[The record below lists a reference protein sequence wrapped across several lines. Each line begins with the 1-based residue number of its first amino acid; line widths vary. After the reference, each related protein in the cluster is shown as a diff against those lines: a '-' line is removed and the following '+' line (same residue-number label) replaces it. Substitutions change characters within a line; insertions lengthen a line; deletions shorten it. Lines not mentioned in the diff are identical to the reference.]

1 MTEDSLLNGINNEGL
16 SKSHNAKEN
25 KFFGGTSQTILEN
38 LGSLL
43 LKNPNC
49 LIIHAGINDLTNG
62 KDTFL
67 NVTRNASRKKLQKP
81 SHA

>member
-25 KFFGGTSQTILEN
+25 KFFGGTSQTIWEN

-49 LIIHAGINDLTNG
+49 LIIHAGINDLTNS
-62 KDTFL
+62 KNTL
-67 NVTRNASRKKLQKP
+67 N
-81 SHA
+81 